1 MLRKSL
7 PLISCTHYVML
18 YPQNDDRIVAI
29 DTVTSLHPMSLV
41 STYDRTVARRAF
53 SATAE
58 LGLRVQYEQNEFTL
72 ADQRN
77 YIIIIIMIR

>member
-41 STYDRTVARRAF
+41 STYDRTVAWRAF

-58 LGLRVQYEQNEFTL
+58 LRVQYEQNEFTL

>member
-58 LGLRVQYEQNEFTL
+58 LRVQYEQNEFTL